1 MTPENIICRNEEKF
15 MISTLGDEV
24 VLMDIEQG
32 HYININPVGS
42 TIWNKLSTPVV
53 VKDLI
58 TALVEEFGVSAAQC
72 QNDTMKFLQKLQQN
86 HMLNIQ

>member
-1 MTPENIICRNEEKF
+1 MTPENIISRNEEKF

-53 VKDLI
+53 VKNLI
-58 TALVEEFGVSAAQC
+58 TELVEEYGISAAQC
-72 QNDTMKFLQKLQQN
+72 QSDTMKFLQKLQQH